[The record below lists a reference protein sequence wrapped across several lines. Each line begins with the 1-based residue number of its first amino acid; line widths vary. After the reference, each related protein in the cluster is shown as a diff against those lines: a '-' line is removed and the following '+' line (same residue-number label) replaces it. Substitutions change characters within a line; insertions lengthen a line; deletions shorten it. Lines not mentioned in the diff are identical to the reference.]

1 MEIDPPHG
9 SVMGSNGYVLSKP
22 QQDTAA
28 TQHRTNWSPSGTTTA
43 GHAAKTLPSAALR
56 ACTLGTQKTDI
67 SAFPALGEGKIEAET
82 KNGTSLNPPPP
93 PVVVH
98 RARKTMSRPA
108 SNQTLKV
115 KYQPVDPQF
124 QGITYWLQVF
134 SHTESF
140 RVLVIKNVYILH
152 ILIQSKVSYKS
163 ECTHPILAD
172 IRLYLFM
179 VQDYWNE
186 TLIQLAVVSI
196 QLV

>member
-1 MEIDPPHG
+1 MTAILSHFRSVCVAGAGNACLDRLSDAYKVDTEINGTHEATETGKNHGSEGRTRLMENGVMEIDPPHG

-43 GHAAKTLPSAALR
+43 GHAAKTLPSAALH
-56 ACTLGTQKTDI
+56 ACTLGTQKTDT
-67 SAFPALGEGKIEAET
+67 SAFPTLGEGKIEAET

-115 KYQPVDPQF
+115 TYQPVDPHF
-124 QGITYWLQVF
+124 Q
-134 SHTESF
+134 
-140 RVLVIKNVYILH
+140 
-152 ILIQSKVSYKS
+152 
-163 ECTHPILAD
+163 
-172 IRLYLFM
+172 
-179 VQDYWNE
+179 
-186 TLIQLAVVSI
+186 
-196 QLV
+196 